1 MDRRISSHY
10 LAELQA
16 KAESAGK
23 QCLVGAIILNEQRR
37 AFVQK
42 RSLTRQLWPGCWD
55 LVGGHVEPGETLEE
69 ALRREIREET
79 GWKLARIGPIV
90 DVYDGKTV
98 NGDEIYEVDFL
109 VEIDGD
115 LEHPQ
120 LEWSKN
126 SEFRWI
132 SLAEIE
138 TLKENR
144 QEADIFIYEIV
155 KKGLELAASVPS
167 SILQGHGSVAPQ
179 HKPEDWRAIREEFEK
194 GVAEEVISE
203 DPKNG

>member
-1 MDRRISSHY
+1 MDIRASSHY
-10 LAELQA
+10 LAELQE

-23 QCLVGAIILNEQRR
+23 QCLVGAVILNEQGQ

-42 RSLTRQLWPGCWD
+42 RSLTRRLWPGCWD

-79 GWKLARIGPIV
+79 GWKLARIGSII
-90 DVYDGKTV
+90 DIYEGKIE
-98 NGDEIYEVDFL
+98 NGEEIYEVDFL
-109 VEIDGD
+109 VEIEGD

-132 SLAEIE
+132 DLTEIE
-138 TLKENR
+138 LLKENR
-144 QEADIFIYEIV
+144 QEADLFVYEIV
-155 KKGLELAASVPS
+155 KKGLELAGS
-167 SILQGHGSVAPQ
+167 SSAHTSQ
-179 HKPEDWRAIREEFEK
+179 
-194 GVAEEVISE
+194 
-203 DPKNG
+203 

>member
-1 MDRRISSHY
+1 MDRQISSHY

-23 QCLVGAIILNEQRR
+23 QCLVGAIILNEQRQ

-42 RSLTRQLWPGCWD
+42 RSLTRRLWPGCWD

-90 DVYDGKTV
+90 DVYDGKTG

-138 TLKENR
+138 ILKENR
-144 QEADIFIYEIV
+144 QEADLFVYEIV
-155 KKGLELAASVPS
+155 KKGLELADPVSS
-167 SILQGHGSVAPQ
+167 SILQGNRFVPPH
-179 HKPEDWRAIREEFEK
+179 HKPED
-194 GVAEEVISE
+194 
-203 DPKNG
+203 